1 MRRVGFIVNPI
12 AGLGG
17 RVGLKGTDGVAEQA
31 LAAGAKPTAPDRAR
45 AFAEALVGVTKDDP
59 NLTCQW
65 VTAGGD
71 MGTGPLRIAG
81 VPPNRIEVVHV
92 PGQPSTS
99 EDTRIMVEESIASGV
114 ELILF
119 CGGDGTARDVAAV
132 AKDRVPIVG
141 IPAGVKM
148 HSGLFAISPQAAA
161 NLLVAFLRGELRV
174 GTAEILDLDEEA
186 YRKGEW
192 RVRLFAT
199 AKTLVEPQLVSAGK
213 LMVEELRDRKSTR
226 LNSSHLGIS
235 YAVFCLKKKKKIHNA
250 YN

>member
-1 MRRVGFIVNPI
+1 PCLVLVRRVGFVVNPI

-17 RVGLKGTDGVAEQA
+17 RVGLKGTDGVADQA

-45 AFAEALVGVTKDDP
+45 AFAEAFVGVAKDDTD
-59 NLTCQW
+59 LALHW

-71 MGTGPLRIAG
+71 MGAGPLKIAG
-81 VPPNRIEVVHV
+81 VNPDRIDVVHV

-99 EDTRIMVEESIASGV
+99 EDTQIMVEKSIASGV

-119 CGGDGTARDVAAV
+119 CGGDGTARDVAAA

-148 HSGLFAISPQAAA
+148 HSGLFAISPRAAA
-161 NLLVAFLRGELRV
+161 DLLVAFLRGHLRV
-174 GTAEILDLDEEA
+174 GAAEILDLDEEA

-192 RVRLFAT
+192 RVRPLAT
-199 AKTLVEPQLVSAGK
+199 A
-213 LMVEELRDRKSTR
+213 
-226 LNSSHLGIS
+226 
-235 YAVFCLKKKKKIHNA
+235 
-250 YN
+250 

>member
-1 MRRVGFIVNPI
+1 GPGRRTGT
-12 AGLGG
+12 G
-17 RVGLKGTDGVAEQA
+17 RVAGAPV
-31 LAAGAKPTAPDRAR
+31 AAGGEPTAPDRAR
-45 AFAEALVGVTKDDP
+45 AVGEALGGVTEDDP
-59 NLTCQW
+59 NLTCQGG
-65 VTAGGD
+65 TAGGD

-148 HSGLFAISPQAAA
+148 HSGLFA
-161 NLLVAFLRGELRV
+161 
-174 GTAEILDLDEEA
+174 
-186 YRKGEW
+186 
-192 RVRLFAT
+192 
-199 AKTLVEPQLVSAGK
+199 
-213 LMVEELRDRKSTR
+213 
-226 LNSSHLGIS
+226 
-235 YAVFCLKKKKKIHNA
+235 
-250 YN
+250 

>member
-31 LAAGAKPTAPDRAR
+31 LAAGAKPTGPDRAR
-45 AFAEALVGVTKDDP
+45 AFAEAFVGGTKDDP

-71 MGTGPLRIAG
+71 MGTGPLRIAR
-81 VPPNRIEVVHV
+81 VPPDRIEVVHV
-92 PGQPSTS
+92 PGQPSAS
-99 EDTRIMVEESIASGV
+99 EDTRITVEESIASGV

-141 IPAGVKM
+141 MPAGGKL
-148 HSGLFAISPQAAA
+148 HSGLVAISPRPAA
-161 NLLVAFLRGELRV
+161 NPR
-174 GTAEILDLDEEA
+174 
-186 YRKGEW
+186 
-192 RVRLFAT
+192 
-199 AKTLVEPQLVSAGK
+199 
-213 LMVEELRDRKSTR
+213 
-226 LNSSHLGIS
+226 
-235 YAVFCLKKKKKIHNA
+235 
-250 YN
+250 

>member
-1 MRRVGFIVNPI
+1 MRRVGFVVNPI

-45 AFAEALVGVTKDDP
+45 AFAEAFVGVTKDDLD
-59 NLTCQW
+59 LTFHW
-65 VTAGGD
+65 VTAAGD
-71 MGTGPLRIAG
+71 MGAGPLKLAG
-81 VPPNRIEVVHV
+81 VHPDRIEVVHI

-99 EDTRIMVEESIASGV
+99 EDTRIVVEESIASEV

-119 CGGDGTARDVAAV
+119 CGGDGTARDVAAA

-148 HSGLFAISPQAAA
+148 HSGLFAISPRAAA
-161 NLLVAFLRGELRV
+161 DLLVAFLRGDLRV

-192 RVRLFAT
+192 RVWTLST
-199 AKTLVEPQLVSAGK
+199 ARTPGASPHA
-213 LMVEELRDRKSTR
+213 
-226 LNSSHLGIS
+226 
-235 YAVFCLKKKKKIHNA
+235 
-250 YN
+250 

>member
-1 MRRVGFIVNPI
+1 MRRVGFVVNPI

-45 AFAEALVGVTKDDP
+45 AFAEAFVGVTKDDP
-59 NLTCQW
+59 NLTFQW
-65 VTAGGD
+65 ATAGGD

-119 CGGDGTARDVAAV
+119 CGGDGTARDVAAA

-148 HSGLFAISPQAAA
+148 HSGLFAISPEAAA
-161 NLLVAFLRGELRV
+161 NLLVAFLRGDLRV
-174 GTAEILDLDEEA
+174 GTAEILDLDEGA

-192 RVRLFAT
+192 RVRRFAAAVT
-199 AKTLVEPQLVSAGK
+199 VVAPPLGSAGTPA
-213 LMVEELRDRKSTR
+213 VEVF
-226 LNSSHLGIS
+226 GGA
-235 YAVFCLKKKKKIHNA
+235 AVRA
-250 YN
+250 

>member
-1 MRRVGFIVNPI
+1 MRRVGFVVNPV

-17 RVGLKGTDGVAEQA
+17 RVGVKGTDGVAEQA

-59 NLTCQW
+59 NLTFQW
-65 VTAGGD
+65 VTAGGN

-99 EDTRIMVEESIASGV
+99 EDTRIMVEESIDSGV

-119 CGGDGTARDVAAV
+119 CGGDGTARDVAAA

-161 NLLVAFLRGELRV
+161 NLLVAFLRGDLRV

-192 RVRLFAT
+192 RVRLLA
-199 AKTLVEPQLVSAGK
+199 ACKTCVGHEYGSGVK
-213 LMVEELRDRKSTR
+213 RMVERRKEVAERVRMETQ
-226 LNSSHLGIS
+226 
-235 YAVFCLKKKKKIHNA
+235 Y
-250 YN
+250 